1 MWGDNG
7 AVSFVVILLL
17 ALAVAL
23 LIAEAHLPSGVL
35 GALGIVAFIVA
46 GILYREEG
54 HDVPVAV
61 IVAVPLALGAFV
73 WFASHKVLA
82 SYHSQPVRTG
92 YEELRGASAEV
103 RSSLDPEGQVFVQG
117 SVWGARLAEGVPPV
131 PVGDRVTIESVDGL
145 TLIVRPAAATEEGAR
160 G

>member
-1 MWGDNG
+1 MSV
-7 AVSFVVILLL
+7 AVVLLL

-35 GALGIVAFIVA
+35 GALGITAFIVA

-54 HDVPVAV
+54 HDVPIAV
-61 IVAVPLALGAFV
+61 IVAVPLVLGAFV

-92 YEELRGASAEV
+92 YEELKGAIAEV
-103 RSSLDPEGQVFVQG
+103 RSPIDPEGQVFVQG
-117 SVWGARLAEGVPPV
+117 SIWRARLAAGR
-131 PVGDRVTIESVDGL
+131 DRRSRWG
-145 TLIVRPAAATEEGAR
+145 
-160 G
+160 

>member
-1 MWGDNG
+1 M
-7 AVSFVVILLL
+7 SVVVVLLL

-35 GALGIVAFIVA
+35 GALGIASLVLA

-54 HDVPVAV
+54 HDLPVVA
-61 IVAVPLALGAFV
+61 IVVVALALGAFV

-82 SYHSQPVRTG
+82 SYRSQPVRTG
-92 YEELRGASAEV
+92 YEELKGATAEV
-103 RSSLDPEGQVFVQG
+103 RSPIDPEGQVFVQG
-117 SVWGARLAEGVPPV
+117 SVWRARLAPGAAPA
-131 PVGDRVTIESVDGL
+131 PVGGRVTIESVDGL
-145 TLIVRPAAATEEGAR
+145 TLIVRLAGGTEKGVD